1 MNLLIIVQ
9 IYKGRGLPS
18 RSRLQYLL
26 CLEDSCRIS
35 LQGLQDAAA
44 LIKDTSNA
52 AESKFPEMEP
62 DLRDWFESSKTDIQY
77 LQEELRAA
85 HQRILDVRSM
95 VSCEDAI
102 RFEAFDID

>member
-1 MNLLIIVQ
+1 MKLLIVVQ

-26 CLEDSCRIS
+26 CLEDSCRTS

-44 LIKDTSNA
+44 LIEDTSNA
-52 AESKFPEMEP
+52 AESTFPEMEQG
-62 DLRDWFESSKTDIQY
+62 LRDWFETSKIDIQY
-77 LQEELRAA
+77 LQGELRAV

-95 VSCEDAI
+95 VSFEDTI
-102 RFEAFDID
+102 GFEAFEID